1 MLIIMDMAS
10 GARIDED
17 GTTATESK
25 SESESESVSCPTH
38 PYLAPE
44 CRPALQEMVAQVT
57 EPARTPLQVPF
68 ASFTPPARRR
78 ATTAALRQTR
88 RH

>member
-10 GARIDED
+10 RARIDED

-25 SESESESVSCPTH
+25 SESESVSCPTH

-57 EPARTPLQVPF
+57 EPTRTPLQVPF

>member
-17 GTTATESK
+17 GTTATGSK
-25 SESESESVSCPTH
+25 SESESCPTH
-38 PYLAPE
+38 PYLTPE

-68 ASFTPPARRR
+68 ASFASFTPPARRR